1 MSLTARNIREKIA
14 GSRAVRKIG
23 WWVAGLFVLVTVAG
37 FLVAP
42 PLVKYKLEESLSAQ
56 LQRKTTVEHVRINP
70 FELSIT
76 LQGFV
81 VRERGSDEPV
91 LSVEE
96 LYVNAS
102 GTSFYRLAPVI
113 NVTRMVKP
121 HLRVV
126 RNADGSYNFRDVIDE
141 FLASPAGPTPQFSL
155 NNIEVID
162 GRIDF
167 DDRPEKQRHQVTA
180 IRIGVPFLSSLPYE
194 TNITVQPFL
203 SATIDGAPFRI
214 TGETRPFADTRET
227 TLNLNLDALQLQR
240 FLDYSPVPLNF
251 RLASGQLDTRI
262 KLAFAMLKN
271 KPDKLTVSGSLNL
284 SRIDLRDADGGPLL
298 MLPALA
304 LDIESLDILRQ
315 KASVKRVRI
324 DGMQAHVTRL
334 KDSSFNVMA
343 FLKAAAKSAPPPDK
357 ANKGAAPAANSPASA
372 PKPFEYKV
380 GEIRLTGGT
389 LHLKDE
395 VPARPVRMVLQ
406 NVEFGMQGLSNA
418 RDAKA
423 AGRLAFKADTLN
435 AFSWSG
441 DLQLEPLRVDGK
453 LDMTGLRLAALG
465 PYYEGLL
472 DIEIVQGTLD
482 VATSFSASRDADK
495 LEAQVSNLG
504 AAIRSLQ
511 TKLPGDKDLLARV
524 SMLEIKGAAADFA
537 KRSVAV
543 SEITGR
549 EVSARVVRDG
559 DGRINLTRVFKPA
572 QAAAAGGGS
581 DAAPWDFRVKR
592 IAFERAAI
600 DFRDLTR
607 KTHDT
612 LSVSELAV
620 TGENFSNAK
629 NTRSQV
635 SVRATVNNTG
645 KLALSGPLTIDPFS
659 LAMSVEATA
668 LDLLPLQP
676 LVEDKLNIAIT
687 GGALSAKGA
696 LTLDVPAGAPVRA
709 TYKGAAEVSDFVSID
724 NLTREDFLKWKSLQV
739 AGIEATVDPA
749 LATVADITL
758 AGFYSRLVVNPDG
771 TINLQ
776 NILKKPGEPQ
786 TQGTSPPVAAGGKPA
801 EAGRAPAQ
809 STAAPPA
816 PADQGPAGE
825 SAPLLSIGK
834 IALQNGIVS
843 FSDNFIKPNYAANLS
858 EITGSVGRM
867 TRDTPGEVELRGFV
881 QKTAP
886 ITIAGRVNALAK
898 DLFVDIKASARDVEL
913 PPLTAY
919 AVKYAGYG
927 IEKGKLS
934 MDVKYHLE
942 NRKLTAENHLSL
954 DQLTFGRKVDS
965 ATATKLPVLLGVAL
979 LKDSRGV
986 IDIDLPISGS
996 LDDPQFSL
1004 GGVIGRVFG
1013 NLLLKIV
1020 TSPFAL
1026 IGSLFGGGGGAE
1038 LAYLEFAPGRAVI
1051 APAAAKKLGTVA
1063 KALNERPALKIEI
1076 TGRVDAEGDRE
1087 GLRRLALER
1096 KIKAQKL
1103 KATLKSGEAE
1113 PPPDDITVES
1123 GEYEKYLTAAY
1134 REEKF
1139 EKPRN
1144 VIGLARSLPV
1154 AEMERL
1160 MLEHAEVTDEDL
1172 QRLADQR
1179 AQEVKDSLVRSG
1191 KIDVARVFLVASKLS
1206 AEGIKDKGKPS
1217 RVDFA
1222 LR

>member
-1 MSLTARNIREKIA
+1 MSLTARTILEKIA

-23 WWVAGLFVLVTVAG
+23 WWVAGLFVFVTVAG

-42 PLVKYKLEESLSAQ
+42 PLVKYKLEAALSAQ

-102 GTSFYRLAPVI
+102 GTSFYRLAPVV
-113 NVTRMVKP
+113 NVVRMMKP
-121 HLRVV
+121 QLRVV
-126 RNADGSYNFRDVIDE
+126 RNADGIYNFHDVIVE
-141 FLASPAGPTPQFSL
+141 FLARPAGPTPQFSL

-167 DDRPEKQRHQVTA
+167 DDRPEKQQHLVTA
-180 IRIGVPFLSSLPYE
+180 ISIGVPFLSSLPYE
-194 TNITVQPFL
+194 TNITVQPLL

-262 KLAFAMLKN
+262 KLAFAMLGN

-315 KASVKRVRI
+315 KASVKSVRI
-324 DGMQAHVTRL
+324 DGMRAHVTRL

-343 FLKAAAKSAPPPDK
+343 FLKAASKSAPPAGK
-357 ANKGAAPAANSPASA
+357 ANMGAAPAANSPASA

-406 NVEFGMQGLSNA
+406 NVEFGMRGLSNA

-472 DIEIVQGTLD
+472 DLEIVQGTLD
-482 VATSFSASRDADK
+482 VATSFSASRDAGK

-504 AAIRSLQ
+504 AVIRSLQ
-511 TKLPGDKDLLARV
+511 TKLPGDKDMLARV

-537 KRSVAV
+537 RRSVMV

-549 EVSARVVRDG
+549 EMSARVVRDG

-572 QAAAAGGGS
+572 QAAAAGS
-581 DAAPWDFRVKR
+581 DGAPWDVRVKR
-592 IAFERAAI
+592 VAFERAAI
-600 DFRDLTR
+600 DFQDLAR
-607 KTHDT
+607 KTLNT
-612 LSVSELAV
+612 VSVSELAV

-645 KLALSGPLTIDPFS
+645 KLALSGPLSIDPFS

-724 NLTREDFLKWKSLQV
+724 NLTREDFLKWKSLQI
-739 AGIEATVDPA
+739 AGIEAAVDPA
-749 LATVADITL
+749 QATVADITL

-786 TQGTSPPVAAGGKPA
+786 SQGTSPPVAADGKPA
-801 EAGRAPAQ
+801 EASRAPAPG
-809 STAAPPA
+809 TAASPA

-843 FSDNFIKPNYAANLS
+843 FSDNFIKPNYSANLS

-867 TRDTPGEVELRGFV
+867 TRDTPGDVELRGFV

-954 DQLTFGRKVDS
+954 DQLTFGKKVES

-979 LKDSRGV
+979 LKDSNGV
-986 IDIDLPISGS
+986 IDLNLPISGS
-996 LDDPQFSL
+996 IDDPQFTL
-1004 GGVIGRVFG
+1004 GGIIGRMFG

-1051 APAAAKKLGTVA
+1051 TSNAAKKLSTVA
-1063 KALNERPALKIEI
+1063 KALSERPALKIEI
-1076 TGRVDAEGDRE
+1076 TGRVDADSDRE
-1087 GLRRLALER
+1087 GLRQLALGR
-1096 KIKAQKL
+1096 KVKAQKL

-1113 PPPDDITVES
+1113 PSPDDITVEA
-1123 GEYEKYLTAAY
+1123 GEYEKYLGAAY

-1191 KIDVARVFLVASKLS
+1191 NIDVARVFLVASKLS
-1206 AEGIKDKGKPS
+1206 AEGIKDKGRPN

-1222 LR
+1222 LK